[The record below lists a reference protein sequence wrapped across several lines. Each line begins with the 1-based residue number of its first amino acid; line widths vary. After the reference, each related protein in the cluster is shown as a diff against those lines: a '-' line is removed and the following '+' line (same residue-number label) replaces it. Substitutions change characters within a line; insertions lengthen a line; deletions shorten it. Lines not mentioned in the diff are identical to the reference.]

1 MASTQGGF
9 PMKKLLVLVVAAPV
23 LLLAPAF
30 AATKTVDITSKGF
43 SPNKVTIAFGD
54 TVTWAN
60 KDTVPHQV
68 VADQSKFTSSPMIAP
83 GQSYSYTFTRSGVY
97 TYHDGV
103 NARRKGTVTVKTG
116 VSLTAAPKGI
126 IIYGKTTA
134 LSGNVSSAAAGETV
148 TVNVQECG
156 KTGFTK
162 VGTATSVAAGAW
174 TFAAKPTINTIYQAD
189 WKNTKTAQLTLKV
202 VPAVLLKRIRAGRF
216 SATVTAAQSF
226 VGKNV
231 VLQRFLASRRAWKT
245 VKRVTL
251 RTVKAGTTA
260 PTMITS
266 AGFRASVARR
276 TRLRL
281 LLTQLQAGTCYAPGR
296 SGTVRA

>member
-1 MASTQGGF
+1 
-9 PMKKLLVLVVAAPV
+9 MKKLLVLAVAAPV

-43 SPNKVTIAFGD
+43 SPNKVTIPFGD
-54 TVTWAN
+54 TVTWTN
-60 KDTVPHQV
+60 KDTTPHQV
-68 VADQSKFTSSPMIAP
+68 VADQGKFASSPMIAA
-83 GQSYSYTFTRSGVY
+83 GQSYSVTFTKSGVF

-103 NARRKGTVTVKTG
+103 NTRRKGTVTVKAG
-116 VSLTAAPKGI
+116 VSLTAKPLLVTYAKG
-126 IIYGKTTA
+126 TA
-134 LSGNVSSAAAGETV
+134 LSGNVSTGVAGEIV
-148 TVNVQECG
+148 TVNAQECG

-174 TFAAKPTINTIYQAD
+174 TFAVTPTINTIYQAA
-189 WKNTKTAQLTLKV
+189 WKNTKSAQFTVKV
-202 VPAVLLKRIRAGRF
+202 APGVTLKRIRAGRF

-231 VLQRFLASRRAWKT
+231 VLQRFVRSRNAWKT

-251 RTVKAGTTA
+251 RTVKAGTA

-266 AGFRASVARR
+266 AGFRASVARK

-281 LLTQLQAGTCYAPGR
+281 LLTQTQAGTCYAPGR
-296 SGTVRA
+296 SATVRA